1 MQEGYN
7 LDTSL
12 MRNMMKNDKFKK
24 IFLERLSYNMKTHGK
39 RKYIKKVRR
48 DIQ

>member
-12 MRNMMKNDKFKK
+12 MRNMMKNDTFKK
-24 IFLERLSYNMKTHGK
+24 IFLERLSYNMKNTW
-39 RKYIKKVRR
+39 KKEN
-48 DIQ
+48 ILK